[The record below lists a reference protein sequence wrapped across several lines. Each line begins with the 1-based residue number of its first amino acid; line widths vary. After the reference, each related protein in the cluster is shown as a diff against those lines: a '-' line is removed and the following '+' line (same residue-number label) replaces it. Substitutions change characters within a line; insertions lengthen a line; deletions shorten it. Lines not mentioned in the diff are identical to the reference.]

1 MTPKTLTDLHKK
13 NQGKVSDKWSSYLD
27 QYERL
32 FNPLRDRTISL
43 FEIGIQNG
51 GSLEILSKYFPRAKV
66 FVGCDI
72 DQKCSK
78 LIYQDPRIN
87 LVIGDANQKKIQ
99 KEVIQ
104 KGGPFDVVIDDG
116 SHRSGDII
124 KSFVNY
130 FPHLVDNGMYVIED
144 LHCSYWEDFE
154 GGLFAPYSSM
164 MFFKQLTDLIN
175 YEHWGVSKD
184 FTEIL
189 EGFSVQYDLK
199 FKQDVLKKIESIE
212 FLNSMCVIRKSSG
225 KPSGLGLRLVCG
237 KDNVVSDAV
246 KKVNLTKSIPPSQVN
261 NVFSKKG
268 ERDVQ
273 LQLLNQTL
281 GEREF
286 CISELKKSRSWRLTK
301 PFRSLKDFLEGIRAT
316 VICGY
321 KDVFVSIWQ
330 STLVNIVGR
339 DRIKSLL
346 FFCGFFHNTGSYIS
360 WKADRE
366 TRDSWR
372 QRFLDKYSSDSKNL
386 GNYFVKKI
394 NYSTKLE
401 SSIRFIAFYLPQFH
415 EIKENNKW
423 WGKGFTEWTN
433 VRPAKP
439 NFFGHYQPHIPDLE
453 LGHYDL
459 LSSDIFPK
467 QIELAKNYGIDG
479 FCFYVYWFNGRRLLE
494 KPLENYLQDK
504 SLDLPFCLCWAN
516 ENWTRSWDGLEAN
529 VLLAQNH
536 SPEDD
541 IDFIKNFSQFFLDKR
556 YIKINEKPLLV
567 IYRPNLFPDM
577 KSTSN
582 RWRAWCRNNGFGE
595 IYLAYTQSFECVD
608 PDTYGLDGAIEFPPN
623 NATPPEVTKY
633 IPDLEKSF
641 KGKIFDWSVF
651 PERSESYKNP
661 GYELYRGVCPSWD
674 NTARKKK
681 SAFVFL
687 NSSPTGYGKWLFN
700 AILDTCKRFA
710 DPDKRI
716 IFINA
721 WNEWAE
727 GAHLEPD
734 QKYGYGYLSETRR
747 AKIRLR
753 YSNLQAAGLS
763 SSSSPKLLILIH
775 AYYLDVFFNILEMI
789 KKLNSIEF
797 DVLIT
802 TTPDNYREI
811 ESATQTFA
819 RKVKIVIHQN
829 KGRDVLPFI
838 KELPAIINS
847 GYEFVIKLHTKK
859 SLHRDDGDSWRD
871 ELLSNLLSKKCV
883 DKNMQIFQEFKDVG
897 LIGPSGNVVPLS
909 YYWGSNK
916 KNVINLSKVM
926 GVNSQELNYI
936 PFVAGTIF
944 IARVD
949 ALKPLAA
956 LNLTEEQFES
966 ECGQLDGTLAHAIE
980 RLIAVSATSA
990 GYRVVSSDLEVNLNF
1005 KYAVRTI

>member
-1 MTPKTLTDLHKK
+1 M
-13 NQGKVSDKWSSYLD
+13 
-27 QYERL
+27 
-32 FNPLRDRTISL
+32 
-43 FEIGIQNG
+43 
-51 GSLEILSKYFPRAKV
+51 
-66 FVGCDI
+66 
-72 DQKCSK
+72 
-78 LIYQDPRIN
+78 
-87 LVIGDANQKKIQ
+87 
-99 KEVIQ
+99 
-104 KGGPFDVVIDDG
+104 
-116 SHRSGDII
+116 
-124 KSFVNY
+124 
-130 FPHLVDNGMYVIED
+130 
-144 LHCSYWEDFE
+144 
-154 GGLFAPYSSM
+154 
-164 MFFKQLTDLIN
+164 
-175 YEHWGVSKD
+175 
-184 FTEIL
+184 
-189 EGFSVQYDLK
+189 
-199 FKQDVLKKIESIE
+199 
-212 FLNSMCVIRKSSG
+212 
-225 KPSGLGLRLVCG
+225 
-237 KDNVVSDAV
+237 
-246 KKVNLTKSIPPSQVN
+246 
-261 NVFSKKG
+261 
-268 ERDVQ
+268 
-273 LQLLNQTL
+273 
-281 GEREF
+281 
-286 CISELKKSRSWRLTK
+286 
-301 PFRSLKDFLEGIRAT
+301 
-316 VICGY
+316 
-321 KDVFVSIWQ
+321 
-330 STLVNIVGR
+330 
-339 DRIKSLL
+339 
-346 FFCGFFHNTGSYIS
+346 
-360 WKADRE
+360 
-366 TRDSWR
+366 
-372 QRFLDKYSSDSKNL
+372 
-386 GNYFVKKI
+386 
-394 NYSTKLE
+394 
-401 SSIRFIAFYLPQFH
+401 PQFH